1 MKRILVTGGAGFVGI
16 NLVEYLIK
24 NSDLV
29 ISIIDNLSTGNYDLL
44 EKVVKSAGAAL
55 NRQKSSGGKILHF
68 SRVDIRDR
76 EKLNQVLGKVD
87 FVVHLAA
94 QAGVVPSIK
103 NPGQD
108 AEVNIIGTLNLLEAA
123 VNQGIERLIFASSAA
138 PLGEQDPPVDESK
151 IPRPLSPY
159 GASKLAG
166 EAYCSA
172 FFASFG
178 LNTTALRFSNL
189 YGPNSFHKGSVVAE
203 FMKRIL
209 KKQPVVIY
217 GEGTQTRD
225 FLYVK
230 DLCGTILAIL
240 RCFPQKLH
248 GETYQLGT
256 GKETS
261 IDELVQL
268 IGKVTQQPVSIVHK
282 PARSG
287 EIIRSYT
294 SPKKLDQV
302 LGKQSRT
309 DLATGLNH
317 TCNWFKTK
325 IPKKPPPPI

>member
-1 MKRILVTGGAGFVGI
+1 MKRIQITGGAGFVGI

-24 NSDLV
+24 NSDLE

-55 NRQKSSGGKILHF
+55 DRENSTSSNTVRF
-68 SRVDIRDR
+68 FPVDIRDR
-76 EKLNQVLGKVD
+76 DKLNQVLENTN

-123 VNQGIERLIFASSAA
+123 VNQGVERLIFASSAA
-138 PLGEQDPPVDESK
+138 PLGEQNPPLDESK
-151 IPRPLSPY
+151 IPHPLSPY

-178 LNTTALRFSNL
+178 LNTVALRFSNL
-189 YGPNSFHKGSVVAE
+189 YGPNSFHKGSVIAE

-209 KKQPVVIY
+209 EKQPIVIY
-217 GEGTQTRD
+217 GDGAQTRD

-230 DLCGTILAIL
+230 DLCGTILSIL
-240 RCFPQKLH
+240 HCPPQKLH
-248 GETYQLGT
+248 GETYQLGA

-261 IDELVQL
+261 INELVQL
-268 IGKVTQQPVSIVHK
+268 IEKVTQQPVSIVHK

-294 SPKKLDQV
+294 SPKKLEQV
-302 LGKQSRT
+302 FGKQPRT
-309 DLATGLNH
+309 DLETGLDH
-317 TCNWFKTK
+317 TWKWFKNHQK
-325 IPKKPPPPI
+325 